1 MEEGA
6 KESAADSSDGA
17 EVHRFREW
25 GSAAQILL
33 LSLDGRMQNP
43 WGRNAQCNNNHI
55 WLSHR
60 ATEFFIFISWGR
72 ISLDCKVSI
81 VNRIK

>member
-1 MEEGA
+1 MEEGV

-17 EVHRFREW
+17 EVHRFREG

-55 WLSHR
+55 
-60 ATEFFIFISWGR
+60 
-72 ISLDCKVSI
+72 
-81 VNRIK
+81 

>member
-1 MEEGA
+1 MEEGV

-17 EVHRFREW
+17 EVHRFREG

-43 WGRNAQCNNNHI
+43 WGRNIQCNNTYI
-55 WLSHR
+55 WLSHS
-60 ATEFFIFISWGR
+60 AIEFFIFISWGR
-72 ISLDCKVSI
+72 ISS
-81 VNRIK
+81 

>member
-17 EVHRFREW
+17 EVHRFREG

-43 WGRNAQCNNNHI
+43 WGRNAQCKNNHI
-55 WLSHR
+55 WLSRR
-60 ATEFFIFISWGR
+60 AIEFFIFISWGR
-72 ISLDCKVSI
+72 ISS
-81 VNRIK
+81 